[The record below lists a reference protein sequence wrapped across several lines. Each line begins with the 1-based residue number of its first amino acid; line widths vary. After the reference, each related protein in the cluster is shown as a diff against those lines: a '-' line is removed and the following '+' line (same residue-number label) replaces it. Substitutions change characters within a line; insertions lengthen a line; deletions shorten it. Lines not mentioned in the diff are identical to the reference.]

1 MTEGLDSA
9 ADLADLTRS
18 AQAVEDRSQEIA
30 SKQAETLQQVSDEL
44 LSSPEIVRW
53 VEAHPV
59 CVATASGARTAARCS
74 CNQTCTKRIQ
84 TLQQVSDELL
94 SSPGIKHNL
103 LQHCNCCCT

>member
-59 CVATASGARTAARCS
+59 CVATACGARTAARCTY
-74 CNQTCTKRIQ
+74 NQTYTKRI
-84 TLQQVSDELL
+84 
-94 SSPGIKHNL
+94 
-103 LQHCNCCCT
+103 